1 MDLGLPGD
9 GTVERC
15 TDKIELARLALE
27 AGLSA
32 PDAVVC
38 ASREEAHAAA
48 ERFGFPAVLK
58 PRRTVFRDGETIRHL
73 ASALVED
80 PAALDARLGEAGM
93 PCLVQRREQGP
104 IVSIAGVFA
113 AGKLLAIASSRYLRT
128 WPAEAGPVSFSRS
141 IEPSPQL
148 RGSVAGLL
156 TALGWEGIFELET
169 IERGEGD
176 YAVLDFNPRVYG
188 SLALAVKAGAPL
200 PAVWCDWL
208 LKGKEAS
215 LTARPGVFYRWEDAD
230 LRNALACLRAGH
242 PARAAA
248 ILRPRRHVAHAYF
261 RWHDP
266 MPLVVRALRRLPG
279 FRRRPA
285 KVPGE

>member
-1 MDLGLPGD
+1 VDLGLPDD

-15 TDKIELARLALE
+15 TDKVELATRALE
-27 AGLSA
+27 AGLGA
-32 PDAVVC
+32 PEAVVC
-38 ASREEAHAAA
+38 ANRDEALAAA

-80 PAALDARLGEAGM
+80 TAALDARLGEAGT
-93 PCLVQRREQGP
+93 PCIVQRRERGP

-113 AGKLLAIASSRYLRT
+113 AGRLLALACSRYLRT

-141 IEPSPQL
+141 IEPAEGL
-148 RGSVAGLL
+148 RPSVTALL
-156 TALGWEGIFELET
+156 TALGWQGIFELET

-176 YAVLDFNPRVYG
+176 YAVLDFNPRIYG

-208 LKGKEAS
+208 LKGREAD

-230 LRNALACLRAGH
+230 LRNVLASLRAGH
-242 PARAAA
+242 PGQAAA
-248 ILRPRRHVAHAYF
+248 ILRPRRGVAHAYF

-266 MPLVVRALRRLPG
+266 LPLAVRALRRLPG
-279 FRRRPA
+279 FRRPPA
-285 KVPGE
+285 KDA